1 MKCLMDHIV
10 LNVRDV
16 EREVEFYTV
25 VLGFAPERLEL
36 YRAGKVPFPSVRINP
51 DTIID
56 LFPESMW
63 AGELHREGSR
73 TNLNHFC
80 LSVRREDH
88 ERLFDRIVRLGVE
101 IETGPVNRWGAR
113 GTGISIYFRDPEMN
127 LIELRYYENGDS
139 GPCLLDS

>member
-25 VLGFAPERLEL
+25 VLGFDPERLEL

-51 DTIID
+51 DTIVD

-63 AGELHREGSR
+63 AGKLHGEGSR
-73 TNLNHFC
+73 TNLHHFC

-101 IETGPVNRWGAR
+101 IETGPVNRWGAH

-127 LIELRYYENGDS
+127 LIELRYYENDDS
-139 GPCLLDS
+139 GPCLLES